1 MWHSWKGGAFL
12 KEKKSK
18 VISFAK
24 LRQEVFDTIG
34 EIVNDQV
41 NVYAAQASFFIII
54 SVIPFIIL
62 LLSLAKYVID
72 IDWVVG
78 WIENQI
84 SGDIGHL
91 LQSVLAEVTEK
102 AGISLVSI
110 TAISTLWSSSRGVN
124 AVIRGIWNVYGIR
137 LNENFIFDILRSLLY
152 TLSFVLTILGSLVA
166 LVFAD
171 SIRDFCEGRYP
182 IATIIFDIIIQCSTF
197 VFIIVLTLFFALIYN
212 TASKKGKRLSKD
224 AYIGLSNKLPRG
236 YLSQMP
242 GAIFA
247 ALGWV
252 LFSYFYSLYIRY
264 FPSASYLYG
273 SLAAIVFLML
283 WLYICMMI
291 LIYGAEINKYIFRKW
306 SARKQNV
313 VPAEAAPAPVQKIP
327 SKGIAS
333 GRKRK

>member
-1 MWHSWKGGAFL
+1 M
-12 KEKKSK
+12 KKSK
-18 VISFAK
+18 VVSFAK
-24 LRQEVFDTIG
+24 FRQELIDIII
-34 EIVNDQV
+34 ELANDQV

-72 IDWVVG
+72 VDWIVG
-78 WIENQI
+78 WIEQQI
-84 SGDIGHL
+84 SGDIGQL

-124 AVIRGIWNVYGIR
+124 AVIRGIWGAYGIR

-152 TLSFVLTILGSLVA
+152 TLSFILSILASLVA

-171 SIRDFCEGRYP
+171 SIRAFCEGHYP
-182 IATIIFDIIIQCSTF
+182 IATIIFDVIVQCRSI
-197 VFIIVLTLFFALIYN
+197 VFIIILTLFFALIYN
-212 TASKKGKRLSKD
+212 TATKKGKRLSKD
-224 AYIGLSNKLPRG
+224 AYIGLSDKLPRG
-236 YLSQMP
+236 YLAQMP
-242 GAIFA
+242 GAVFA
-247 ALGWV
+247 ALGWI
-252 LFSYFYSLYIRY
+252 LFSYFYSLYIQY
-264 FPSASYLYG
+264 FPTASYLYG

-306 SARKQNV
+306 SCQKSKTRLAK
-313 VPAEAAPAPVQKIP
+313 VPEKPIVPDKIE
-327 SKGIAS
+327 S
-333 GRKRK
+333 GRKKK

>member
-1 MWHSWKGGAFL
+1 MG
-12 KEKKSK
+12 KEGYFYQMKKSK

-24 LRQEVFDTIG
+24 IRQEIFDIIM
-34 EIVNDQV
+34 EIANDQV

-72 IDWVVG
+72 IDWVIG

-124 AVIRGIWNVYGIR
+124 AVIRGIWGTYGIH

-152 TLSFVLTILGSLVA
+152 TLAFILTLLGSLVA

-182 IATIIFDIIIQCSTF
+182 IETIIFDIIVQCSTF
-197 VFIIVLTLFFALIYN
+197 VFIILLTLFFALIYN

-224 AYIGLSNKLPRG
+224 AYDGLSNKLPRG
-236 YLSQMP
+236 YLAQMP

-252 LFSYFYSLYIRY
+252 LFSYFYSLYIQY

-306 SARKQNV
+306 SARKQKA
-313 VPAEAAPAPVQKIP
+313 VPAVSAEKTVSQKRIV
-327 SKGIAS
+327 S
-333 GRKRK
+333 GRKKK

>member
-1 MWHSWKGGAFL
+1 M
-12 KEKKSK
+12 KKSK
-18 VISFAK
+18 VISFGK
-24 LRQEVFDTIG
+24 IRQEIMDIIM
-34 EIVNDQV
+34 EIFGDQV

-72 IDWVVG
+72 VDWVVG
-78 WIENQI
+78 WIESQI
-84 SGDIGHL
+84 SGDIGNL

-124 AVIRGIWNVYGIR
+124 AVIRGIWSAYGIR
-137 LNENFIFDILRSLLY
+137 INENFLFDILRSLFY
-152 TLSFVLTILGSLVA
+152 TLSFILTLLGSLVA

-182 IATIIFDIIIQCSTF
+182 IATIIFDIIIQCSAI

-224 AYIGLSNKLPRG
+224 AYMGLSDKLPRG
-236 YLSQMP
+236 YLAQMP

-291 LIYGAEINKYIFRKW
+291 LIYGAEINKYVFRKW
-306 SARKQNV
+306 SGRKQKTAL
-313 VPAEAAPAPVQKIP
+313 AENSAQNP
-327 SKGIAS
+327 SPNAIAS
-333 GRKRK
+333 GRRKK

>member
-1 MWHSWKGGAFL
+1 M
-12 KEKKSK
+12 KKSK

-24 LRQEVFDTIG
+24 IRQEIIDIII
-34 EIVNDQV
+34 EIVGDQV

-72 IDWVVG
+72 VDWVVG

-84 SGDIGHL
+84 SGDVGSL

-124 AVIRGIWNVYGIR
+124 AVIRGIWRAYGIR
-137 LNENFIFDILRSLLY
+137 INENFLFDILRSLFY
-152 TLSFVLTILGSLVA
+152 TLSFILTILGSLVA

-171 SIRDFCEGRYP
+171 SIRGFCESRYP
-182 IATIIFDIIIQCSTF
+182 IATMIFDIIIQCSTI

-224 AYIGLSNKLPRG
+224 AYIGLSDKLPRG
-236 YLSQMP
+236 YLAQMP
-242 GAIFA
+242 GAVFA

-264 FPSASYLYG
+264 FPTASYLYG

-306 SARKQNV
+306 SR
-313 VPAEAAPAPVQKIP
+313 
-327 SKGIAS
+327 
-333 GRKRK
+333 RKRKTALAENPPAPISSNAITSGRRKK

>member
-1 MWHSWKGGAFL
+1 M
-12 KEKKSK
+12 KKSK

-24 LRQEVFDTIG
+24 IRQE
-34 EIVNDQV
+34 IVDIIIETVGDQV

-72 IDWVVG
+72 VDWVVG

-84 SGDIGHL
+84 SGDIGSL

-124 AVIRGIWNVYGIR
+124 AVIRGIWGAYGIR
-137 LNENFIFDILRSLLY
+137 INENFLFDILRSLFY
-152 TLSFVLTILGSLVA
+152 TLSFILTILGSLVA

-171 SIRDFCEGRYP
+171 SIRGFCESRYP
-182 IATIIFDIIIQCSTF
+182 IATMIFDIIIQCSTI

-224 AYIGLSNKLPRG
+224 AYIGLSDKLPRG
-236 YLSQMP
+236 YLAQMP
-242 GAIFA
+242 GAVFA

-264 FPSASYLYG
+264 FPTASYLYG

-291 LIYGAEINKYIFRKW
+291 LIYGAEINKFIFRKW
-306 SARKQNV
+306 SKRKGKIALAENPPVPTPSNV
-313 VPAEAAPAPVQKIP
+313 
-327 SKGIAS
+327 IAS
-333 GRKRK
+333 GRRKK